1 MNSKNILFIAPIPP
15 PINGQSKASIIL
27 LNSLNVYYKVL
38 LVNLSK
44 DSLSSGKITRNRLFQ
59 IIIILAKVYKNRNN
73 NNIIYLSVAESFL
86 GNLRDLFI
94 YIICTKSKKKIFIHL
109 LGGSGLK
116 ILLQKKSLLSF
127 LNKYFLKQIAGI
139 IVESENNAKIFNNF
153 LPLNKVHIIPNFSED
168 YLFANNEEII
178 SKFHNINKIQILFL
192 SNLIYGKGYNELIVA
207 YLSMPPDLQDHF
219 VIKFVGGFENESE
232 EKIFL
237 KKIKLNKS
245 LFYLGKFIDGLEKR
259 NLYMKSHIF
268 CLPTYYPYEG
278 QPISILE
285 AYATG
290 CYVITTN
297 HGGISNIFEN
307 KINGYLVE
315 KKSIS
320 SLIESFSYIIN
331 NKNKLLSTSII
342 NNKIALNNYRTNIY
356 ENKINQLFNNH
367 LSNT

>member
-15 PINGQSKASIIL
+15 PINGQSKASLIL
-27 LNSLNVYYKVL
+27 LNSLNINFKTLV
-38 LVNLSK
+38 VNLSK
-44 DSLSSGKITRNRLFQ
+44 DSLSSGKITRNRLVE
-59 IIIILAKVYKNRNN
+59 IISILTKVYKNRKN

-94 YIICTKSKKKIFIHL
+94 YIICKKSKKNLYIHL

-116 ILLQKKSLLSF
+116 AILQKKSLLSY

-139 IVESENNAKIFNNF
+139 IVESENNAIIFTNF

-178 SKFHNINKIQILFL
+178 SKFKNINKIQVLFL
-192 SNLIYGKGYNELIVA
+192 SNLIYGKGYNELIDA
-207 YLSMPPDLQDHF
+207 FLFMPPELQDHF
-219 VIKFVGGFENESE
+219 VIKFVGGFENQSE
-232 EKIFL
+232 ETIFL
-237 KKIKLNKS
+237 EKIKRNKS
-245 LFYLGKFIDGLEKR
+245 LSYLGNFIDGLEKR
-259 NLYMKSHIF
+259 KLYMESHIF

-307 KINGYLVE
+307 KINGYLVK

-320 SLIESFSYIIN
+320 SLIESISYVIK
-331 NKNKLLSTSII
+331 NKNIFYSIKLFT
-342 NNKIALNNYRTNIY
+342 
-356 ENKINQLFNNH
+356 
-367 LSNT
+367 